1 MSDSDDEE
9 EELDQDESGDDE
21 GESDDEEGA
30 PKRKLSGKKL
40 ILFVGAPVLV
50 IVIAVVALFLT
61 GIVDLGG
68 SGEAVEE
75 DAAAEEEEGPPKEVV
90 FFDLPEMLVNLN
102 SSGRQTNYLKLTVSL
117 EIDDPLAVERLE
129 KLLPRI
135 VDNFQV
141 YLRELRVEDL
151 SGSAGVYRLKE
162 ELLARVNAAVEPI
175 NVTDVLFLPIRLS
188 PTPTICSVSPWTA
201 GKGRRRRI
209 EEAIRLIL
217 DCSENRTGV

>member
-9 EELDQDESGDDE
+9 EELDEEESGGDEDESDE
-21 GESDDEEGA
+21 DEGA

-50 IVIAVVALFLT
+50 IGIAVVGLIFT

-68 SGEAVEE
+68 SEETVEEGEAVE
-75 DAAAEEEEGPPKEVV
+75 EEEEGPPKEVV

-117 EIDDPLAVERLE
+117 EIDDPLAVPRLE
-129 KLLPRI
+129 QLLPRI
-135 VDNFQV
+135 IDNFQV

-175 NVTDVLFLPIRLS
+175 NVVDVLFKELL
-188 PTPTICSVSPWTA
+188 VQ
-201 GKGRRRRI
+201 
-209 EEAIRLIL
+209 
-217 DCSENRTGV
+217 

>member
-9 EELDQDESGDDE
+9 EELDEDESGE
-21 GESDDEEGA
+21 GEGEDEEGA

-40 ILFVGAPVLV
+40 ILFVGAPVIV
-50 IVIAVVALFLT
+50 IIIAVVGLIFT
-61 GIVDLGG
+61 GIVDLGDSEEG
-68 SGEAVEE
+68 AEE
-75 DAAAEEEEGPPKEVV
+75 DAAVEEEEAPPKELV

-117 EIDDPLAVERLE
+117 EIEDPLAVARLE
-129 KLLPRI
+129 QLLPRI
-135 VDNFQV
+135 IDNFQV

-175 NVTDVLFLPIRLS
+175 HVTDVLFKEML
-188 PTPTICSVSPWTA
+188 VQ
-201 GKGRRRRI
+201 
-209 EEAIRLIL
+209 
-217 DCSENRTGV
+217 

>member
-1 MSDSDDEE
+1 MTSPLKFREE
-9 EELDQDESGDDE
+9 HTILTNELVEYRRFLA
-21 GESDDEEGA
+21 EGA
-30 PKRKLSGKKL
+30 GRGRG
-40 ILFVGAPVLV
+40 VAGA
-50 IVIAVVALFLT
+50 AR
-61 GIVDLGG
+61 G
-68 SGEAVEE
+68 STHPFPHLQQQEL
-75 DAAAEEEEGPPKEVV
+75 KEVV

-117 EIDDPLAVERLE
+117 EIDDPLAVERLEKLVERLE

-175 NVTDVLFLPIRLS
+175 NVTDVLFKEML
-188 PTPTICSVSPWTA
+188 VQ
-201 GKGRRRRI
+201 
-209 EEAIRLIL
+209 
-217 DCSENRTGV
+217 